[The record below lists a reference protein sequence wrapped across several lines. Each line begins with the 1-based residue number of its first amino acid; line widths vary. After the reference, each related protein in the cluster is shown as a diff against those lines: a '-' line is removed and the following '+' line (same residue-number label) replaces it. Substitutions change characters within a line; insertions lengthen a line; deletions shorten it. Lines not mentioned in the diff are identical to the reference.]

1 MKIPIILTG
10 IVLALAFASAADI
23 PAGTNAPSIC
33 GGYSRAEID
42 SGIKA
47 AAAFAVSEQ
56 ARSAGKHLRLVEV
69 VKAERQVVAGLN
81 DRLLLKVEEGGK
93 ILSAQAVVWRKLDG
107 SDVLT
112 SWEWIG
118 R

>member
-1 MKIPIILTG
+1 MKIHAILTG
-10 IVLALAFASAADI
+10 AALALGSAFAADTPAA
-23 PAGTNAPSIC
+23 TNVPPLC

-42 SGIKA
+42 SGVKA

-56 ARSAGKHLRLVEV
+56 AKATGKPLRLVEA

-81 DRLLLKVEEGGK
+81 YRLLLKVKEGDK
-93 ILSAQAVVWRKLDG
+93 ILHAQAVVWRKLDG
-107 SDVLT
+107 PDVLA
-112 SWEWIG
+112 SWEWSV